1 MTDLYLKYA
10 DEAESFETLYGKKE
24 EIIIGEE
31 GEEIIILVP
40 DLTKPLYANIDTIGI
55 IYEPQEIVDP
65 ENPPEPVPYDG
76 WFVNVRVVGGENAE
90 PLMLFSIDPEPYPM
104 RVWG

>member
-1 MTDLYLKYA
+1 MIDLYLKFA
-10 DEAESFETLYGKKE
+10 DEAEANSVLMQRIVTAVEDDVVTGFY
-24 EIIIGEE
+24 EI
-31 GEEIIILVP
+31 P
-40 DLTKPLYANIDTIGI
+40 RYANIDTIGI

-76 WFVNVRVVGGENAE
+76 WFVNVRVVGNENSE
-90 PLMLFSIDPEPYPM
+90 PLEPFSIDPQPYPM

>member
-1 MTDLYLKYA
+1 MFTDKYLRFS
-10 DEAESFETLYGKKE
+10 DEAESRTVLYTQVPTE
-24 EIIIGEE
+24 WDEE
-31 GEEIIILVP
+31 GEPTAWYEQP
-40 DLTKPLYANIDTIGI
+40 NYANIDTIGI

>member
-1 MTDLYLKYA
+1 MIDLYLKYA

-40 DLTKPLYANIDTIGI
+40 DLTKPLYANIDTIGV
-55 IYEPQEIVDP
+55 IYEPQEDP
-65 ENPPEPVPYDG
+65 EVEPIPYEG
-76 WFVNVRVVGGENAE
+76 WFVNVRVVSEDPE
-90 PLMLFSIDPEPYPM
+90 PLMPYSIDPQPYPM